1 MSSFIMTRIRL
12 RLRKIEDLRDAIEK
26 EKVAYKNCM
35 MRRKSAAKC
44 SVHKRDIQWA
54 RSEIEE
60 LKDQVQ
66 VLYTKIND

>member
-1 MSSFIMTRIRL
+1 MSSFVMTRIRL
-12 RLRKIEDLRDAIEK
+12 RLRKIEDLRQAIED

-35 MRRKSAAKC
+35 MRRKSAVKC
-44 SVHKRDIQWA
+44 NVHKKDIQWA